1 MYTRELKR
9 QKSKSVIKMDPDC
22 AVCHLPAD
30 AACDCEAKGL
40 DVAVKQA
47 EDKVMRSIYSEIRLV
62 LVHCTN
68 QAEIADEPD
77 RQWVRG
83 RAQDFILEY
92 FRLLTERRKE
102 AHSADLDRIHSQ
114 AWYNYGMPPHPQ
126 AIADAQANLKRGIDE
141 DWQASVHR
149 YPEVLEYFF
158 GLVDLSLP
166 ANDEPAV
173 RNPPLG
179 GLGGHDGHHAHHG
192 HTPRKS
198 RRNHEQPA
206 LTSAPYSSMLHGPP
220 PRTPPPERYERRTPA
235 PREREKRHA
244 RHSLPPQH
252 APYAPYSAGH
262 GGHAPYMG

>member
-1 MYTRELKR
+1 MYTREPKR

-22 AVCHLPAD
+22 AVCQMPAD

-40 DVAVKQA
+40 DMAVKQA
-47 EDKVMRSIYSEIRLV
+47 EDKVMRSIYSDIRLV
-62 LVHCTN
+62 LQLCRMRGNTDKYV
-68 QAEIADEPD
+68 

-92 FRLLTERRKE
+92 FRILTENRKE
-102 AHSADLDRIHSQ
+102 AHSAEMDRIHSQ

-126 AIADAQANLKRGIDE
+126 SIADAQASLKRGIDE

-166 ANDEPAV
+166 SQNDPAV
-173 RNPPLG
+173 RHPPLSG
-179 GLGGHDGHHAHHG
+179 VGGHEGHNGHNG

-198 RRNHEQPA
+198 RRNQEPPQ

-235 PREREKRHA
+235 PREREKRHS
-244 RHSLPPQH
+244 RQPLPPQH
-252 APYAPYSAGH
+252 APYAPYSGGH